1 MIKKDTSVIEK
12 EAGLILSNDMQIYGT
27 EVNCNRAIPRIEDG
41 LKPVQRFII
50 WAMHDLNAKN
60 FMKSARISGAVIAD
74 WSPHGEA
81 STYEAL
87 VNMVHDRLPLIEGQG
102 NFGNSLN
109 ISAASSR
116 YTEARMSA
124 FTRLFISDM
133 PDLNIVKKALNYDD
147 RREYPVFLPMR
158 LPLLLLNGAEGMGL
172 ALSTRI
178 PSQNVGEI
186 IKCLLHYLQTDD
198 IRKSVKFVKGP
209 DYGSGKLLSDAAVIK
224 DVYDKGDGTLEYECI
239 YTKSSI
245 SGVKKLVITGFCPRF
260 NPEAFLQKCESFEED
275 VLEYARNESGGKN
288 GNRIVLAYTDDALF
302 DKYVMPLLKKK
313 INYKFNLL
321 VSDGKDGVKPVSL
334 NLANIITKWVD
345 IRKDTIKRTL
355 EAELK
360 VLSSDIEKEEGKIL
374 AIDALDKLFAILKS
388 SENLLEDLMKKMRLT
403 KLQAETVMGMQVSS
417 LQKLSKPKVEEKI
430 KLLNVEVGNI
440 KAQLGDI
447 SEVLIQQIK
456 DIEKWLDKNHPE
468 LLKRGTLI

>member
-1 MIKKDTSVIEK
+1 MIKKDTSVTEK
-12 EAGLILSNDMQIYGT
+12 EAGSILSNDMHIYGT

-124 FTRLFISDM
+124 FTKLFISDM
-133 PDLNIVKKALNYDD
+133 PDLGIVKKALNYDD

-178 PSQNVGEI
+178 PPQNLGEM
-186 IKCLLHYLQTDD
+186 IKCLLCYLQTGD
-198 IRKSVKFVKGP
+198 IRKATKLIRGP
-209 DYGSGKLLSDAAVIK
+209 DYGSGKLLSPPNIVK
-224 DVYDKGDGTLEYECI
+224 EVYEKGDGTLEYECI
-239 YTKSSI
+239 YTKTTLGGI
-245 SGVKKLVITGFCPRF
+245 KKLIITGFCPRF
-260 NPEAFLQKCESFEED
+260 NPDSFLLKCESFEDD
-275 VLEYARNESGGKN
+275 VIEYARNESGGKN
-288 GNRIVLAYTDDALF
+288 GNKIVVAYTDEALL

-321 VSDGKDGVKPVSL
+321 VSDDKDGVKPVSM
-334 NLANIITKWVD
+334 NLQDIVTKWID
-345 IRKDTIKRTL
+345 IRKDTIRQTL

-360 VLSSDIEKEEGKIL
+360 KLASDIEKEEGKII
-374 AIDALDKLFAILKS
+374 AIDALDKLFTILKS
-388 SENLLEDLMKKMRLT
+388 SEDLIDDLMKKMKLS
-403 KLQAETVMGMQVSS
+403 KLQSETVAGMQVSS
-417 LQKLSKPKVEEKI
+417 LQKLSKPKIEEKI
-430 KLLNVEVGNI
+430 AALNLELDEI
-440 KAQLGDI
+440 RAQLGDI
-447 SEVLIQQIK
+447 SSVLVQQIK
-456 DIEKWLDKNHPE
+456 DVERWLDKNHPE
-468 LLKRGTLI
+468 LLKRGTAI